1 MLEDV
6 QALPSS
12 SRRPGP
18 IGAGRTLGEPL
29 RTGGLTPWTPEGR
42 AMQNEVYWNTRREL
56 AELVSPRAAQRVLDD
71 ALQASGHHADTV
83 DAAAMRKLLLGPVRR
98 QLASVL
104 PRSGLTR
111 SLKRIAAVVAASA
124 KSAARPQGVASAGTT
139 PGATA
144 ATAATAA
151 ASTAASTPTT
161 ASPPPAT
168 TPAGWNE
175 ARPDVTPSRP
185 AARPASV
192 PDSAVQRSSVYLPD
206 LPTLRLTPKPPTKDA
221 RRVAPR
227 PTAIALPTGSNPPGA
242 TRPQGSVRGGTT
254 TVVATRRMDDAA
266 MEAAVRTFGALETV
280 RQVVI
285 VRGNTV
291 ALERGEAIDAHRL
304 PTLVRSTRHLLA
316 RGGDLRVFSLEHA
329 RGVLFVFPMGGD
341 AIVVVTRPNVNI
353 GAVLTAR
360 AALEEA
366 A

>member
-6 QALPSS
+6 QALPFS

-18 IGAGRTLGEPL
+18 IATGRTFGEPL
-29 RTGGLTPWTPEGR
+29 RTGGVAPWTPEGR
-42 AMQNEVYWNTRREL
+42 AMQNDVYGNTRREL

-71 ALQASGHHADTV
+71 ALRASGQRADTI
-83 DAAAMRKLLLGPVRR
+83 DAAGMRKLLLGPVRR

-111 SLKRIAAVVAASA
+111 SLKRIAAAVAASA
-124 KSAARPQGVASAGTT
+124 KGAAVPKGATSAGTAPNATGVAAEATSDAAPST
-139 PGATA
+139 PASESPATA
-144 ATAATAA
+144 PAAWA
-151 ASTAASTPTT
+151 
-161 ASPPPAT
+161 
-168 TPAGWNE
+168 E
-175 ARPDVTPSRP
+175 ARSAVATSRP
-185 AARPASV
+185 AARPSSV
-192 PDSAVQRSSVYLPD
+192 PDSAVKRSSVYLPD
-206 LPTLRLTPKPPTKDA
+206 LPGLRLTPKPPTKEV
-221 RRVAPR
+221 RQVAPR
-227 PTAIALPTGSNPPGA
+227 PTAIAMPTRANPPGA
-242 TRPQGSVRGGTT
+242 ARRPDAVTVGAS
-254 TVVATRRMDDAA
+254 TVVAGRRMDDAA
-266 MEAAVRTFGALETV
+266 MEATVRTFGALETV

-285 VRGNTV
+285 VRGNSV
-291 ALERGEAIDAHRL
+291 ALERGEAIDAQRL

-329 RGVLFVFPMGGD
+329 RGVLFVFPMGTD

>member
-1 MLEDV
+1 
-6 QALPSS
+6 
-12 SRRPGP
+12 
-18 IGAGRTLGEPL
+18 
-29 RTGGLTPWTPEGR
+29 
-42 AMQNEVYWNTRREL
+42 MQNEVYLNTRREL

-71 ALQASGHHADTV
+71 ALQASGQRADTI

-111 SLKRIAAVVAASA
+111 SLKRIASKVAVSA
-124 KSAARPQGVASAGTT
+124 KSATGTAGAE
-139 PGATA
+139 GATTA
-144 ATAATAA
+144 ATAA
-151 ASTAASTPTT
+151 S
-161 ASPPPAT
+161 
-168 TPAGWNE
+168 AGWNE
-175 ARPDVTPSRP
+175 ARSAVSPSP
-185 AARPASV
+185 SAAQPTSV
-192 PDSAVQRSSVYLPD
+192 PDSAVKRSSVYLPD
-206 LPTLRLTPKPPTKDA
+206 LPALRLTPKPPTREA
-221 RRVAPR
+221 ERAAPR
-227 PTAIALPTGSNPPGA
+227 PTAIAMPTGANPRGA
-242 TRPQGSVRGGTT
+242 ARPQGAATAGAS
-254 TVVATRRMDDAA
+254 TVVAGGRLDDAA
-266 MEAAVRTFGALETV
+266 MEAVVRAFGALETV

-291 ALERGEAIDAHRL
+291 ALERGEAIDAQRL

-329 RGVLFVFPMGGD
+329 RGVLFVFPMGAD